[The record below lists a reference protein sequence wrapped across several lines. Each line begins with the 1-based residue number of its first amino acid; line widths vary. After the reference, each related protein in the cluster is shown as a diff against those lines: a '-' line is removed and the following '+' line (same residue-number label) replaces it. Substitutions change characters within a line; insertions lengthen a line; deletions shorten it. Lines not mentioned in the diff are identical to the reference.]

1 MRILAMDTASGYGS
15 VAVADGETLLSE
27 IITSRKETHSRQL
40 MTMVDRALKMAGL
53 SLRDID
59 GFAVTMGPGSFTGL
73 RIGISAMKGLAAVME
88 KPVVGVSSLEA
99 LALQVSPTSRL
110 ICPML
115 DARNR
120 EVYFSRFYF
129 KDGRLDRVV
138 DERSA
143 APDFVSEGVE
153 APCLFVG
160 DGALKYWNLI
170 AERLGTKAGLALPC
184 QHILRASSI
193 WHLGLMKFQVD
204 QSTDAAALAPRYL
217 RQTYA
222 ETNKKIRD

>member
-15 VAVADGETLLSE
+15 IAVADGEALLSE

-53 SLRDID
+53 LLRDID
-59 GFAVTMGPGSFTGL
+59 GFAVTVGPGSFTGL
-73 RIGISAMKGLAAVME
+73 RIGISAMKGFAAVTQ

-129 KDGRLDRVV
+129 RDGRLDRLV
-138 DERSA
+138 DDRSA
-143 APDFVSEGVE
+143 VPDAATEGVE

-160 DGALKYWNLI
+160 DGALKYWDLI
-170 AERLGTKAGLALPC
+170 VERLGAKAALALPC

-193 WHLGLMKFQVD
+193 WHLGVMKFQSD
-204 QSTDAAALAPRYL
+204 QSTDAAVLVPRYL
-217 RQTYA
+217 RQSYA